1 MIPSNLGEM
10 SEGEGKMK
18 SVSAI
23 NKICYI
29 KPGLKTKEWSGVEAA
44 F

>member
-1 MIPSNLGEM
+1 
-10 SEGEGKMK
+10 MK
-18 SVSAI
+18 LVSAI

-29 KPGLKTKEWSGVEAA
+29 KPGLKNKEQSGVEAA